1 MKGIVLAGG
10 TGSRLWPM
18 TQATCKQLLPVYDK
32 PLIYYPIATLMQ
44 FGIREILVITTDQ
57 DQISFKKLLG
67 DGNQWGIRL
76 DFEIQEQP
84 IGLAHSLILGESFI
98 GENSV
103 ILALGDNVFFSGQLA
118 RNFPDRQKGATI
130 FAYEVADPSS
140 YGVVEV
146 DSKLCPVSIEEKP
159 PLPKSNLAVTGLY
172 IFDSSASRRAKEVSP
187 SARGELEITSVIDSY
202 LQEGNLRVEVIK
214 KGSAWLDSGTPQSLN
229 DASNFVRIL
238 EERTGIKVSCPEE
251 IAYQNG
257 WISIGELTSL
267 ANQYNGNSYGQYLN
281 KLLIQKGGGLNS

>member
-57 DQISFKKLLG
+57 DQIFFKKLLG
-67 DGNQWGIRL
+67 DGNQWGISL
-76 DFEIQEQP
+76 DFEIQKQP
-84 IGLAHSLILGESFI
+84 IGLAHSLILGESFV
-98 GENSV
+98 GKNSV
-103 ILALGDNVFFSGQLA
+103 ILALGDNVFFSSQLA
-118 RNFPDRQKGATI
+118 MNIPDPQEGATI
-130 FAYEVADPSS
+130 FAYEVSNPSS

-159 PLPKSNLAVTGLY
+159 PHPKSNLAVTGLY

-202 LQEGNLRVEVIK
+202 LQEGNLRVEVLK

-257 WISIGELTSL
+257 WISISELTSL
-267 ANQYNGNSYGQYLN
+267 ATQYNGNSYGQYLN

>member
-44 FGIREILVITTDQ
+44 FGIREILLITTDQ
-57 DQISFKKLLG
+57 DQIFFKKLLG

-84 IGLAHSLILGESFI
+84 IGLAHSLILGESFV

-103 ILALGDNVFFSGQLA
+103 ILALGDNVFFSSQLA
-118 RNFPDRQKGATI
+118 RNFSDQQKGATI

-159 PLPKSNLAVTGLY
+159 LLPKSNLAVTGLY

-202 LQEGNLRVEVIK
+202 LQEGNLRVEVLK

-257 WISIGELTSL
+257 WISIGELASL